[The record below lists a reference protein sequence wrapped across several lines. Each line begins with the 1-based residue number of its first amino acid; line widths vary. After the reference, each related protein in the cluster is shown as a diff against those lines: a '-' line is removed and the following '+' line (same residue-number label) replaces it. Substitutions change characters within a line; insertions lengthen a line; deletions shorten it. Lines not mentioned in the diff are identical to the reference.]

1 MYIVFIFYCSGCIY
15 QTILK
20 SRDRRGGE
28 RAREIDR
35 YRDGIQ
41 QQSILYRIN
50 HHRKHNTIWRKIT
63 SITIGRGSTSHTQ
76 KKRLEKKERK
86 TIE

>member
-28 RAREIDR
+28 RAREIDTETG
-35 YRDGIQ
+35 YSNSPYYI
-41 QQSILYRIN
+41 
-50 HHRKHNTIWRKIT
+50 
-63 SITIGRGSTSHTQ
+63 GST
-76 KKRLEKKERK
+76 
-86 TIE
+86 TIENIIRFGER